1 MRLLNDP
8 RSRAVIAGAAGGAA
22 GWLLAQVLV
31 GVPGSLA
38 STIAFGCLT
47 GAAVGIAFGLAEGL
61 GSGSQAMA
69 VRGSLA
75 GALLGLVAG
84 GAGAGLAQAS
94 YASSQGAAGSGSVF
108 SSELAERLREAGAKA
123 GEIEIGLIWNNTN
136 DLDLHVLD
144 PGDEHI
150 YFGARHASSGGELD
164 VDRNASCGHNITPQP
179 VEHIVWSDRAPLG
192 RYRVGVHHFANC
204 GGTDPTPFRIE
215 ISAGG
220 IRKTLQGVVSRGDD
234 LKIVDEFQYEGPK
247 GPSSNAAAMIMQVLG
262 WTLFGVL
269 LGAGQGASRRA
280 TEAIRNLAIG
290 GALGGAAGGMF
301 FLASA
306 AVLKPLG
313 LGDALSLLC
322 GMIILGSAIGL
333 CMVVAE
339 QALSAAVVVANGR
352 YEGRRIALDRPT
364 MRLGRNELF
373 EMYLGGDP
381 GIAQHHCTF
390 QREGNGYVVT
400 AEQGP
405 VELNGVV
412 VPHHRL
418 APEDRVRVGNTTLV
432 FKTHGGGSAGLPSAP
447 TSPRTPVQPPL
458 PGGTPFRVAP
468 APQTSIQQ
476 PTAPAPLPPRRPP
489 PPPPPPRR

>member
-8 RSRAVIAGAAGGAA
+8 RSRAVIAGATGGAA

-31 GVPGSLA
+31 GVPASLA
-38 STIAFGCLT
+38 STLAFGCLT

-61 GSGSQAMA
+61 GSGSQSMA
-69 VRGSLA
+69 VRGALV
-75 GALLGLVAG
+75 GALLGMVAG
-84 GAGAGLAQAS
+84 GVGAGIAQAS
-94 YASSQGAAGSGSVF
+94 YASSQGAGRGGSVF

-144 PGDEHI
+144 PGGEHI
-150 YFGARHASSGGELD
+150 YFGDRHASSGGELD
-164 VDRNASCGHNITPQP
+164 VDRNASCGQNITPQP

-204 GGTDPTPFRIE
+204 GSSDPTPFRIE

-220 IRKTLQGVVSRGDD
+220 TRKTLQGFVSRGDD
-234 LKIVDEFQYEGPK
+234 LKIVDEFHYEGPK
-247 GPSSNAAAMIMQVLG
+247 QPSGSAAAVIMQVLG
-262 WTLFGVL
+262 WTLFGL
-269 LGAGQGASRRA
+269 LVGAGQGAARRSG
-280 TEAIRNLAIG
+280 EAIRNLAIG
-290 GALGGAAGGMF
+290 GALGGAAGGIF

-306 AVLKPLG
+306 AVFKPVG

-322 GMIILGSAIGL
+322 GMIILGCAIGL

-418 APEDRVRVGNTTLV
+418 APGDRVRVGNTTLV

-447 TSPRTPVQPPL
+447 TSPRTPVQPPV
-458 PGGTPFRVAP
+458 PGGTPLRVAP
-468 APQTSIQQ
+468 SPQRSIQQ